1 MKLCLT
7 ISFLAILVLSSLFS
21 LFLIVAPDSYLNL
34 LGISH
39 TILCRV
45 LNLIYVS
52 FSSLIFIT
60 LGNKLDSEE

>member
-1 MKLCLT
+1 MRLCLT

-60 LGNKLDSEE
+60 LGNKLDLEE

>member
-1 MKLCLT
+1 MKICL
-7 ISFLAILVLSSLFS
+7 ISFLAILVLSSFFS
-21 LFLIVAPDSYLNL
+21 AFLIVAPDSYLNL

-52 FSSLIFIT
+52 FSSLIFIS
-60 LGNKLDSEE
+60 LGNKLDLEE

>member
-52 FSSLIFIT
+52 FSSLIFIS

>member
-1 MKLCLT
+1 MKICL
-7 ISFLAILVLSSLFS
+7 ISFLAILVFTLIFS
-21 LFLIVAPDSYLNL
+21 AFLIVAPDSYLNL

-52 FSSLIFIT
+52 FSSLIFIS

>member
-1 MKLCLT
+1 MKLLT
-7 ISFLAILVLSSLFS
+7 ISFLVVLVFTSLFAA
-21 LFLIVAPDSYLNL
+21 FLLVAPDSYLNL

>member
-1 MKLCLT
+1 MKICL
-7 ISFLAILVLSSLFS
+7 ISFLAILVFTSLFAA
-21 LFLIVAPDSYLNL
+21 FLIVAPDSYLNL

-39 TILCRV
+39 TICCRV

-60 LGNKLDSEE
+60 LGNKLDLEE

>member
-1 MKLCLT
+1 MKICT
-7 ISFLAILVLSSLFS
+7 ISFLAILVLSSIFS
-21 LFLIVAPDSYLNL
+21 AFLIVAPDSYLNL

-60 LGNKLDSEE
+60 LGNKLDLEE

>member
-1 MKLCLT
+1 MRLCLT

-39 TILCRV
+39 TICCRV

-60 LGNKLDSEE
+60 LGNKLDLEE